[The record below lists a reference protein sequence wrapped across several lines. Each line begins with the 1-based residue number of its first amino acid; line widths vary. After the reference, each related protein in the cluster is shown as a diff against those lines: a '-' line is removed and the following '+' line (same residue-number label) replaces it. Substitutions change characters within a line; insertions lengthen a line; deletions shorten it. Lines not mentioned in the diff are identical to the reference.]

1 MALFLQ
7 QLQLLLLA
15 GAINLESFF
24 LGGQSGTL
32 KRIGRTSTKEHPLDF
47 RFHQRQLS
55 KAESAR
61 VWDWLRR
68 NLNDEEFALI
78 ERYLPKQSAPAVST
92 WE

>member
-1 MALFLQ
+1 MAWEDVGNKSRALYNVNQ
-7 QLQLLLLA
+7 KTSG
-15 GAINLESFF
+15 GA
-24 LGGQSGTL
+24 
-32 KRIGRTSTKEHPLDF
+32 STKEHPLDF

-92 WE
+92 WERLKGMSWIFGRL